1 MTVSRKVNWL
11 GAFKDFGRSGL
22 SRAKYVASQ
31 RFKAFYTGKCPGY
44 STLCMHF
51 KKLADSLPEV
61 QAAAPLSSEP
71 VTVSVTQ
78 LSANDI
84 RTALNPR
91 SAESRASFVRRS
103 VAANRPVAIHLSN
116 GSSIEFA
123 SPNPELFALQ
133 ALFAQTGGRL

>member
-51 KKLADSLPEV
+51 KKLADSLPV
-61 QAAAPLSSEP
+61 VSAAAPLSSELA
-71 VTVSVTQ
+71 TVSVTK

-84 RTALNPR
+84 RTVLNPR
-91 SAESRASFVRRS
+91 SAESHASFVRRPA
-103 VAANRPVAIHLSN
+103 VANRPVAIHLSN
-116 GSSIEFA
+116 GSSIEFTSA
-123 SPNPELFALQ
+123 NPELFALQ
-133 ALFAQTGGRL
+133 ALFARTGGRL